1 MKAFKETIQKA
12 RSQLEILS
20 LDDSKDVT
28 LFVTEIQEMKR
39 HVTSWQSEIDRY
51 KSGNKLLIIQRYL
64 FPTEWTNIDL
74 VEGEWTAF
82 RQILKRKSDVM
93 DEQIPKLQA
102 EIMKE
107 ERAVEARIAEIES
120 DWKQNKPN

>member
-39 HVTSWQSEIDRY
+39 HVTSWQSDLDRY
-51 KSGNKLLIIQRYL
+51 KSGNKLLTIQRYL
-64 FPTEWTNIDL
+64 FPTEWPNIDL
-74 VEGEWTAF
+74 IEGEWTAF

-107 ERAVEARIAEIES
+107 EKAVEARIAEIEN